1 MMPNEEQIVSKMEE
15 LSKFKYDIS
24 KGSNSELIAWANS
37 ILNTLKLILPINS
50 SLIQNLEKV
59 IGEYLAIDYYKP
71 YKRIDF
77 YQRCSGI
84 LLATYSDYQEGFLI
98 DLRAEIRAEADADF
112 LSQAHRLLE
121 ERLKDS
127 AAMLTGGVLEDALR
141 QLCIK
146 HGVKEGSNIES
157 MNVPLRKAGAYGLP
171 AQQQVTAWAAI
182 RNKADHA
189 RFKEYD
195 IKEVR
200 LMHQGVNDFVVK
212 HLT

>member
-1 MMPNEEQIVSKMEE
+1 MPNEEQIVSKMEE
-15 LSKFKYDIS
+15 LSKFTSDVS
-24 KGSNSELIAWANS
+24 KVSNSELIAWANS

-59 IGEYLAIDYYKP
+59 ISEYLAIDYYRP
-71 YKRIDF
+71 YNSIEFHQK
-77 YQRCSGI
+77 CSGI
-84 LLATYSDYQEGFLI
+84 LLVTYNDYQEGFFI
-98 DLRAEIRAEADADF
+98 DLRTEIRAEADADF
-112 LSQAHRLLE
+112 LSQAYRLLE
-121 ERLKDS
+121 EKLKNP
-127 AAMLTGGVLEDALR
+127 AAMLTGAVLEDALR

-146 HGVKEGSNIES
+146 YGVKEGSNIES

-189 RFKEYD
+189 RFEEYD

>member
-1 MMPNEEQIVSKMEE
+1 MVINETQIISQMEKLLRYVYTAEKPN
-15 LSKFKYDIS
+15 LTD
-24 KGSNSELIAWANS
+24 LIAWAN
-37 ILNTLKLILPINS
+37 IVLNLHKFITPPNS
-50 SLIQNLEKV
+50 YQIKSL
-59 IGEYLAIDYYKP
+59 EYLINKYLSRGGRGVHFRLNFFDNCK
-71 YKRIDF
+71 
-77 YQRCSGI
+77 GI
-84 LLATYSDYQEGFLI
+84 LKATYSDYKEGFLK
-98 DLRAEIRAEADADF
+98 DLRTEIRAEADADF

-121 ERLKDS
+121 EKLKDS
-127 AAMLTGGVLEDALR
+127 AAMLTGAVLEDALR

-146 HGVKEGSNIES
+146 YGVKKGSNIES
-157 MNVPLRKAGAYGLP
+157 MNVPLRKAEAYGLP

-200 LMHQGVNDFVVK
+200 LMQQGVKDFVAK

>member
-1 MMPNEEQIVSKMEE
+1 MVPTEKQIISKMKKLMKLDYESE
-15 LSKFKYDIS
+15 KPKVEDLITWANNTLHLIKLFLP
-24 KGSNSELIAWANS
+24 SNS
-37 ILNTLKLILPINS
+37 
-50 SLIQNLEKV
+50 IQIQTLEKSLNEFLTYEV
-59 IGEYLAIDYYKP
+59 YYADRQNKMFVTFKGVLSAI
-71 YKRIDF
+71 
-77 YQRCSGI
+77 
-84 LLATYSDYQEGFLI
+84 YSDYNEGFLK
-98 DLRAEIRAEADADF
+98 DLRTEIRAEADADF

-121 ERLKDS
+121 EKLKDS
-127 AAMLTGGVLEDALR
+127 AAMLTGAVLEDALR

-146 HGVKEGSNIES
+146 YGVKEGSNIES

-195 IKEVR
+195 IKEAR
-200 LMHQGVNDFVVK
+200 LMHQGVNDFVAK